1 MTKKI
6 LIVDDEKNIRMT
18 LKHSLKS
25 EKYDIDVAVN
35 GEEALEKIESKG
47 IDLILLDIKMP
58 GLTGMEVLKKIRDKG
73 NKVNVIMM
81 TAYGSV
87 DKAVEAM
94 KLGAIDFIS
103 KPFTHEEIRTI
114 VKEVLERD
122 DLEKENLENFN
133 DILEY
138 SKKCILK
145 HEYKQA
151 REYLKKAI
159 SKGMDL
165 PDPHNLLGILDEYDG
180 NIDMAQKH
188 YRAALALSPSYEPA
202 SRNLNRTIQMSYTRQ
217 GVDLGGSSN
226 EDK

>member
-18 LKHSLKS
+18 LKHSLQS
-25 EKYDIDVAVN
+25 EKYDIYMAVN
-35 GEEALEKIESKG
+35 GEEALEKIAK
-47 IDLILLDIKMP
+47 IKMDLVLLDIKMP
-58 GLTGMEVLKKIRDKG
+58 GLTGMEVLRKIRNRGYKSD
-73 NKVNVIMM
+73 VIMM

-87 DKAVEAM
+87 EKAVEAM

-114 VKEVLERD
+114 VKEVIERNNLGKE
-122 DLEKENLENFN
+122 DLEDFN

-145 HEYKQA
+145 NQYEKA
-151 REYLKKAI
+151 RKYLKLAI
-159 SKGMDL
+159 SKEMDL

-188 YRAALALSPSYEPA
+188 YRAALALDPSYEPA

-217 GVDLGGSSN
+217 GADLGGRSDEN
-226 EDK
+226 K